1 MRHVLVSVVHKTLPG
16 LGAPVPVCGPI
27 GLEGILSTGG
37 GECPG
42 RRDGPDGQG
51 QTGSARRTGPDGH
64 ALQASFADE
73 RRIPCPGTFFR
84 KRPPPSDTFL
94 FPPGLHRSGTA
105 YAVFGTFQKWLE
117 NFLSFLW
124 SALSCG
130 NFSLVSAGELSQ
142 QREKEKTS
150 EHRAASTLEKAF
162 ETFSFSVYIRE

>member
-1 MRHVLVSVVHKTLPG
+1 MFWLAWYTKPCLGWEHPSPSAGPLGWKGFCQQAVVSVQAGGTG
-16 LGAPVPVCGPI
+16 QADGA
-27 GLEGILSTGG
+27 
-37 GECPG
+37 
-42 RRDGPDGQG
+42 RRAAPDGQE
-51 QTGSARRTGPDGH
+51 PHKH

-84 KRPPPSDTFL
+84 ERPPPSDTFL

-105 YAVFGTFQKWLE
+105 YAVFGTFQKWVE
-117 NFLSFLW
+117 KFLSFLC